1 MKTIFPRFVP
11 LPLWL
16 CLLVLAPLL
25 FLQPAQARA
34 AAPAEPLPVFV
45 SILPQEY
52 FVERIG
58 GDRVRVQALV
68 KPGQDPHTFAPT
80 PQQMAQLAGA
90 RIYFRIG
97 VPFENAMI
105 PRLSRSIPDLR
116 VIDLQE
122 GMDLLEAGEAHDDH
136 HNHGDDLDPHTWLDP
151 LLALRQ
157 AVLIRDTLISLDPEG
172 ARAYT
177 ANFALLAADLQELD
191 RTLRELLQPMAGR
204 TIYVFH
210 PAYGYFCRAYGL
222 KQKAINPGGKQP
234 GARQLARLIEEAEAD
249 KVRFIFSQPQFS
261 EKAAATIARSIGATV
276 VTLDPLARDYL
287 ANMHSIAAQL
297 AASLPENGQ

>member
-1 MKTIFPRFVP
+1 MKTIFPRCVHR
-11 LPLWL
+11 PLWL
-16 CLLVLAPLL
+16 FLLVLAPLL
-25 FLQPAQARA
+25 LQPAQAQA
-34 AAPAEPLPVFV
+34 AGPDAPLPVFV

-58 GDRVRVQALV
+58 GDRVRVEALV
-68 KPGQDPHTFAPT
+68 RPGQDPHTFAPT

-105 PRLSRSIPDLR
+105 PRLSRSIPNLR

-122 GMDLLEAGEAHDDH
+122 GMDLLAATETRDDNH
-136 HNHGDDLDPHTWLDP
+136 EHGDDLDPHTWLDP

-157 AVLIRDTLISLDPEG
+157 AALIRDTLISFDPAG
-172 ARAYT
+172 AKTYS
-177 ANFALLAADLQELD
+177 ANFDLLAADLKELD

-261 EKAAATIARSIGATV
+261 EKAASTIARSIGAAV

-297 AASLPENGQ
+297 AASLPDNGQ

>member
-1 MKTIFPRFVP
+1 MKTNRLSSVCRSLGLGILVV
-11 LPLWL
+11 LL
-16 CLLVLAPLL
+16 CLPGRAFASGQAQPL
-25 FLQPAQARA
+25 R
-34 AAPAEPLPVFV
+34 VFV

-52 FVERIG
+52 FVDRIG
-58 GDRVRVQALV
+58 GPRVLVKALV
-68 KPGQDPHTFAPT
+68 KPGQDPHTYSPT

-116 VIDLQE
+116 IIDLQE
-122 GMDLLEAGEAHDDH
+122 GIELLGPAETHDDH
-136 HNHGDDLDPHTWLDP
+136 HGHENDLDPHTWLDP

-157 AVLIRDTLISLDPEG
+157 AALIRATLISLDPEG
-172 ARAYT
+172 AMTYN
-177 ANFALLAADLQELD
+177 ANFDQLATDLKELD
-191 RTLRELLQPMAGR
+191 RTLRELLRPMAGR
-204 TIYVFH
+204 SIYVFH

-234 GARQLARLIEEAEAD
+234 GARQLARLIEEAEAE